1 MYLRAARKSLQDKD
15 GRSNMKNGEM
25 LIGWSEVSITPD
37 KRVGLMGQ
45 FIERISEYTET
56 EVTATSV
63 AISRGKEA
71 VVFCSCDLVGVT
83 RGLVSA
89 VREKITAR
97 GGPDPDKIIINATH
111 THTSLQY
118 KDGLDTLSFSAGILG
133 RYLPYEKAEKGTEE
147 DIMGEEEAF
156 DFLAERIASGIIKAW
171 ESRKPGY
178 IDLAFGRAA
187 VGMCRRVCYS
197 DGHALMWGDTAQEDF
212 VSLEGGNDSGIE
224 LMYFHDASGSLT
236 GAAVNI
242 ACPAQVLEHRLFI
255 SSDYWGKVKK
265 RLRGKYGKDFFV
277 LALCAPAGD
286 QCPRDLIRWV
296 APEIPIADP
305 NINRGDGVKR
315 RADPSMFDITG
326 AETVGRRVSDEV
338 SGVYESG
345 TYERAGS
352 EFRHTVRKISLPVRR
367 VTKTERDE
375 AERKITEAAS
385 HMDKAN
391 FDYSD
396 NAILYVYAGTVARY
410 ETQDLEP
417 ETEIELHTV
426 RIGDAVVSTSPFEL
440 FLDFGN
446 RIRARSPAAQTF
458 LIQLAGDSLGYLPT
472 EKAELGGHYSAY
484 VSSGVIG
491 HEGGDILVEEAL
503 GEIRRLFEE

>member
-1 MYLRAARKSLQDKD
+1 MIDKD
-15 GRSNMKNGEM
+15 RESNMNNGEM
-25 LIGWSEVSITPD
+25 LIGWSEVSITPN

-63 AISRGKEA
+63 AISRGEEA

-83 RGLVSA
+83 RELVSA

-97 GGPDPDKIIINATH
+97 GGPDPDKVIINATH

-118 KDGLDTLSFSAGILG
+118 KNGLDTLSFSTGILE
-133 RYLPYEKAEKGTEE
+133 RYLPYEKTEKVTAE
-147 DIMGEEEAF
+147 DVMGEDEAF
-156 DFLAERIASGIIKAW
+156 DFLAERIAVCIMRAW
-171 ESRKPGY
+171 ENRRSGY

-197 DGHALMWGDTAQEDF
+197 DGCALMWGDTSQENF
-212 VSLEGGNDSGIE
+212 VSLEGGNDSGVE
-224 LMYFHDASGSLT
+224 LMYFHDTNGSLV

-255 SSDYWGKVKK
+255 SSDYWGKVKR
-265 RLRGKYGKDFFV
+265 RLRKKYGKDFFV

-296 APEIPIADP
+296 APESPISDP
-305 NINRGDGVKR
+305 NISREDRVKR
-315 RADPSMFDITG
+315 RADPSMFDIAG

-338 SGVYESG
+338 SGVYESS
-345 TYERAGS
+345 TYERAGM
-352 EFRHTVRKISLPVRR
+352 EFRHIVKRVLLPIRR
-367 VTKTERDE
+367 VTKAERDE
-375 AERKITEAAS
+375 AERKIIEAVS
-385 HMDKAN
+385 RMDKAN

-396 NAILYVYAGTVARY
+396 NAVLYVYAGTVARY
-410 ETQDLEP
+410 ETQNSVP
-417 ETEIELHTV
+417 EIEIELHTV

-446 RIRARSPAAQTF
+446 QIRARSPAAQTF

-472 EKAELGGHYSAY
+472 EKAERGGHYSAY
-484 VSSGVIG
+484 VSSGIVG
-491 HEGGDILVEEAL
+491 HEGGGILVEEAL